1 MWHKLEDLGNKT
13 ILAVPL
19 LAVKAIIMNS
29 LLSIFSLQVTVTTPW
44 HRCDGLVLD
53 YFNLKDYRD
62 SRADPQAVP
71 PAAAAR
77 RSRGLGLS

>member
-53 YFNLKDYRD
+53 SSKDYRD